1 MNVNFEKIDNV
12 NAKLTISFVEEDYK
26 SDVKKNLN
34 EIGLKRPIKGF
45 RPGHVP
51 AGMLQKL
58 FGAEVLANVID
69 RKVGQELSKYIYDNK
84 VPVLGEP
91 MLNEQTKV
99 DLKTQKEFEFIFDL
113 GLAPEFE
120 LTLDKTVKVPYYNI
134 EVTDEMVANQDK
146 SFRQRFGKQV
156 AGEVAVEDSLLR
168 GSLTELNE
176 DGTDKEDGIKVEKT
190 VISPQYLKDDDEK
203 NKFVG
208 AKVNDNVVYNPNKA
222 VAGNVTE
229 LGALFNIDKEQA
241 DVKSDFRFQV
251 SEILVSQDAELG
263 QELYDNA
270 LGKDQAKTEE
280 EYLAKVKEMLEAQL
294 KNDSNYRFSIDA
306 EAALRKQVGELEL
319 PEEFLKRF
327 LKAQNPDEADKVD
340 ENFAH
345 TKEQLQWQLIKEKV
359 VKQFALKVEVED
371 KMRLARYFAAQQFAQ
386 YGMSNLPDDVIDNYA
401 HKLLEDERYSQE
413 ITNRAMDDK
422 IYAQIQNAV
431 SLTKKKVSVE
441 KFNKLFENK

>member
-203 NKFVG
+203 KKFVG

-251 SEILVSQDAELG
+251 SEILVNQDAELG